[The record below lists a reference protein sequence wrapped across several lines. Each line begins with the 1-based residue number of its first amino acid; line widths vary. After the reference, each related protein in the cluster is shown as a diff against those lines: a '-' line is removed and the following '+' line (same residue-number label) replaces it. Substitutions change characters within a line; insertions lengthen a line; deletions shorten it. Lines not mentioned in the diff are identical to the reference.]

1 MNLYLSDRCALSIAG
16 LFILVLCS
24 VSRAHEWHGRTDGSE
39 RFMHANLGV
48 LADIPVYR
56 WLSEGYKTF
65 RIPGIVQSA
74 KGTIITAAEGRVS
87 TDRPYVGNASI
98 CYGQLASRH
107 DGSCVDKDIV
117 VKISKDEGTTW
128 EPVQAI
134 TKSNATHFYSN
145 PDLLLDTSTS
155 AVWLIYYQCL
165 VAEVYGHCVPLVT
178 SSKDNGVTW
187 ESSRRVDGKNST
199 VVYNA

>member
-56 WLSEGYKTF
+56 WLSEGYNTF

-87 TDRPYVGNASI
+87 TDTSP
-98 CYGQLASRH
+98 
-107 DGSCVDKDIV
+107 
-117 VKISKDEGTTW
+117 TW
-128 EPVQAI
+128 EMPAF
-134 TKSNATHFYSN
+134 ATVSW
-145 PDLLLDTSTS
+145 PQDMMA
-155 AVWLIYYQCL
+155 AVWIK
-165 VAEVYGHCVPLVT
+165 T
-178 SSKDNGVTW
+178 SW
-187 ESSRRVDGKNST
+187 
-199 VVYNA
+199 